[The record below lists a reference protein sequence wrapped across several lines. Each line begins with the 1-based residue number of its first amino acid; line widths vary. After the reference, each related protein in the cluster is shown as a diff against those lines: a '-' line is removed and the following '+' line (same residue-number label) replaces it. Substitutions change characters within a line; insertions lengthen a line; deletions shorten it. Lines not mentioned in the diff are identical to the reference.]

1 MSILLAIDVSLDGAR
16 EDARPASDDFSVVE
30 RRVATQYAA
39 RSMGDEIKRDDTN
52 KDRWTPHPTGQGDAA
67 VGLAA
72 VRGAFLANDR
82 RHGVFDP

>member
-16 EDARPASDDFSVVE
+16 EDARPASDDFSV
-30 RRVATQYAA
+30 RGTAGCNAIRGALY
-39 RSMGDEIKRDDTN
+39 GDEIKRDDTN